1 MWYAQQIV
9 RMWLA
14 ARSKKNIRVRQPL
27 QSLTLGVL
35 LDQYYLDI
43 IADELNIKQVICDGG
58 INDRV
63 MKICKPDGKIVG
75 SLFADATKEIFALA
89 KSGDFIANPDGS
101 VTVGAYIL
109 PPGSYEISY
118 IKKDQSDD
126 IDVEQGITMLIDRT
140 LTPDLEREGYARD
153 LVRAIQDARK
163 EADYDIADRIKIE
176 LVGPMAED
184 LINYHG
190 KYIQEETLSTIS
202 YGLTQSD
209 IQKSVELGDQTIVVS
224 LQRMHK

>member
-1 MWYAQQIV
+1 M
-9 RMWLA
+9 A

-27 QSLTLGVL
+27 SSLTLGVM

-43 IADELNIKQVICDGG
+43 IADELNIKQVSCDPAL
-58 INDRV
+58 NDRV
-63 MKICKPDGKIVG
+63 MKICKPDGKVIG
-75 SLFADATKEIFALA
+75 NLFGEATKEIFALA
-89 KSGDFIANPDGS
+89 KAGEFIANPDGT

-109 PPGSYEISY
+109 PAGSYEISY

-126 IDVEQGITMLIDRT
+126 IEVEQGITMLIDWT
-140 LTPDLEREGYARD
+140 ITPDLEREGYARD
-153 LVRAIQDARK
+153 LIRAIQDARK

-176 LVGPMAED
+176 LTGTMAED

-202 YGLTQSD
+202 YGLMQSD
-209 IQKSVELGDQTIVVS
+209 IQKSVELGDQMIVVS
-224 LQRMHK
+224 LLKSV